1 MGRRF
6 LMSVIMTLRSV
17 APVRLLQF
25 HNLPPLTLNANG
37 QAAVNPPPGFY
48 TIRFLTI
55 GPPGLDVEMG
65 VNVTGEP
72 NPRFSMKVQI
82 PVTKYVDQIYE
93 LILGPGGATQVQSLQ
108 KFSAVVDQQSVE
120 SNEID
125 VTDVPE
131 E

>member
-1 MGRRF
+1 MA
-6 LMSVIMTLRSV
+6 VVMTLRSV
-17 APVRLLQF
+17 APFRLLQF

-37 QAAVNPPPGFY
+37 QASVNPPAGFY

-65 VNVTGEP
+65 VNVTGEA

-93 LILGPGGATQVQSLQ
+93 LILGPAGSTRVQSLQ
-108 KFSAVVDQQSVE
+108 TFSAVADQQSVDPSE
-120 SNEID
+120 TEVE